1 MLFSLNLSVSFVGV
15 PAGKRQYPAAVLL
28 AVAASTIVLTLT
40 ILQHA
45 DLSPSFDKAEDDVPN
60 QDSFSYDPKSY
71 PLGLCEGDCSQSG
84 SLSGI
89 SPTPSGCDV
98 CYICVEGVDAIAWGC
113 KGEGV
118 GGGKASAMSHCC
130 LEVINSYPKLISS
143 IGISHRITAFL
154 MIPLAAS

>member
-1 MLFSLNLSVSFVGV
+1 MGV

-71 PLGLCEGDCSQSG
+71 PLNLCEGDCSTSG
-84 SLSGI
+84 SLSAFI

-98 CYICVEGVDAIAWGC
+98 CYICVEGVDAKAWGC

-118 GGGKASAMSHCC
+118 GGGKVSATSHCC
-130 LEVINSYPKLISS
+130 LEVINSYLISL
-143 IGISHRITAFL
+143 SHQ
-154 MIPLAAS
+154 